1 MERPIITASDQKS
14 VRPFRCALGRRSPD
28 PTPQA
33 GQLPPA
39 ARLSERGALP
49 TQEMIEDAKFIFVS
63 LSITGAMIMTAPYWL
78 PVVLG

>member
-1 MERPIITASDQKS
+1 MERPIITASDKKN

-33 GQLPPA
+33 GQNPPA

-49 TQEMIEDAKFIFVS
+49 TPGMIEDAKFIFVS
-63 LSITGAMIMTAPYWL
+63 LSAVGAIILTAPYWL
-78 PVVLG
+78 PVIL